1 MKAFIFFVFTALA
14 LSSCIT
20 CTEVNENCIED
31 IDPDCAC
38 YLVYDPVCGCN
49 DVTYGKEGILGPF
62 CARSGVQSLG
72 LTADTSNVIV

>member
-1 MKAFIFFVFTALA
+1 MKAFIFFVFTALT

-49 DVTYGKEGILGPF
+49 DVTYGNSCEAECANITDYPPGP
-62 CARSGVQSLG
+62 CPE
-72 LTADTSNVIV
+72 